1 MVTALML
8 EKEKLGVQFFFPVL
22 NFTRN
27 KFDESLGLKI
37 ETKISLDK
45 R

>member
-1 MVTALML
+1 MVAGLML
-8 EKEKLGVQFFFPVL
+8 EKEIVGVIFFFFVRNL
-22 NFTRN
+22 TRN
-27 KFDESLGLKI
+27 KFDESMGLET

>member
-1 MVTALML
+1 MVAGLML
-8 EKEKLGVQFFFPVL
+8 EKEKVGVIFFFSVR

-27 KFDESLGLKI
+27 KFDESVGLKT
-37 ETKISLDK
+37 ERKISLDK